1 MLRIILL
8 FSYRDGGTCSLPS
21 LLQTSNTELGNNF
34 PNPRIHLSFS
44 KNTRARVC
52 VSGSDNTSAI
62 HDAVYRCPRMRRG
75 IDESKCNFARCSAA
89 NLRELGLGCREYA
102 YRIPIGTA
110 TAKGVLVHPRVLIQQ
125 TISRGTYG
133 TVFLLVQLD
142 THSRIPFHEIFTRDA
157 TQFRRLWGY
166 VNRARLFRDLYAWNE
181 TKLYTPR

>member
-1 MLRIILL
+1 MTFGINASYNTSFLVSRRRNV
-8 FSYRDGGTCSLPS
+8 FS
-21 LLQTSNTELGNNF
+21 
-34 PNPRIHLSFS
+34 SFS
-44 KNTRARVC
+44 SSNFQPNLETTFRIRESIYRLAKIHARAC

-125 TISRGTYG
+125 TVSRGTYG
-133 TVFLLVQLD
+133 IVFLLVQLD
-142 THSRIPFHEIFTRDA
+142 TRSRIPFHEINFTRDA
-157 TQFRRLWGY
+157 TQFRRL
-166 VNRARLFRDLYAWNE
+166 
-181 TKLYTPR
+181 